1 MKLLLIKN
9 NKLPKRKKDEDA
21 RQYAYR
27 ILKKSI
33 MELMLPPNQ
42 KLNELELSNILCLSR
57 TPVHDS
63 ITKLSRDR
71 LVHLVPKKG
80 AYVAGFDPALFEHS
94 IWLQSTFGTK
104 VIQNIFSRNLK
115 PDETEVLQKKL
126 IALNTCIENGNYNE
140 VTSHI
145 FDYYQQLYLLS
156 GNVDLI
162 WNSLAKHFNDYRR
175 ILYFATSTSATIS
188 QELYS
193 DLSRLTNFI
202 ITRQPEQAYLIFDQ
216 HLSKIVL
223 LLEPIK
229 KYKPDYIVNN
239 EQF

>member
-9 NKLPKRKKDEDA
+9 NKLPKRRDDEDA

-33 MELMLPPNQ
+33 MELILPPNQ
-42 KLNELELSNILCLSR
+42 KLNELELSNILSLSR

-71 LVHLVPKKG
+71 LVHLIPKKG
-80 AYVAGFDPALFEHS
+80 AYVSGFDPELFEHS
-94 IWLQSTFGTK
+94 IWLQSTFGAK
-104 VIQNIFSRNLK
+104 VIQNIFSKNLK
-115 PDETEVLQKKL
+115 PDETEVLKKKL
-126 IALNTCIENGNYNE
+126 LAFNTSIEEENYHE
-140 VTSHI
+140 VTNHI
-145 FDYYQQLYLLS
+145 FDYYKQLYLLS

-162 WNSLAKHFNDYRR
+162 WNSLSKHFNDYRR
-175 ILYFATSTSATIS
+175 ILYFATSTNATVS

-193 DLSRLTNFI
+193 DLNNLTNFI
-202 ITRQPEQAYLIFDQ
+202 VTRQPEQAYLIFEQ

-229 KYKPDYIVNN
+229 KYKPDYIINSSKS
-239 EQF
+239 